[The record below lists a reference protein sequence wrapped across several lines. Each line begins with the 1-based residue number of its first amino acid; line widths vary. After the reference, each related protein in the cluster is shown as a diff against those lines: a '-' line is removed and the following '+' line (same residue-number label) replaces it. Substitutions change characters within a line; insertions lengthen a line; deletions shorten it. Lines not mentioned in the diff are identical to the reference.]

1 MALQKRRAWVSVALG
16 LVLGFTTATWFV
28 VPRVVSS
35 GSRRSRAPS
44 ACGAPAWSDSVPQ
57 PAKQRHD
64 EPSSVKHGRAVPGA
78 TSFLY
83 VGVMTA
89 AKYLE
94 GRAWAAQRTWA
105 GSIPGRVEF
114 FSSEDSRTKLP
125 LPVVALPTVDDS
137 YPPQKKSFLMLKYM
151 HDHYLERFEWF
162 VRADDDVYVRG
173 ERLEAFL
180 RRLNSSE
187 PLYLGQTGLGVSQE
201 LGKLALEQGDNF
213 CMGGPGVVLSREA
226 LRRTAPHVSECLRT
240 LHTTHEDVELGRCV
254 RRFGGT
260 QCVWSYEMQQL
271 FYEHYEH
278 RRGFIQDLHSSKLR
292 NAITLHPNKQPP
304 YQFLLHTRMLS
315 RRIASLRAHALHL
328 LRDIVRVARLAGVT
342 YSLGREEE
350 RLGQPLS
357 LTWLRPQRRD
367 DVPEWDFLTGRLL
380 FGAAE
385 GTPPRRVLPPVL
397 RPALEEIITEVM
409 ESINVNSHARG
420 RVIDFKEIQYGY
432 VRLDP
437 LRGASYVLDL
447 LLLYKRFSGKKITV
461 PVRRHAYLQQ
471 SFGRTAID
479 FEHDWEEP
487 TALAIDID
495 RSAYSSL
502 FSLFSNPLRALQGE
516 QNVAGSGL
524 GTEGPGGE
532 MVNVLVPLTGRL
544 ETFGRFLKLFEQ
556 TCLRVGENVRLV
568 VLLFDALTNDEKEKG
583 KSAVE
588 GNKNGPSLGVH
599 GDSKKHRQLLAKY
612 QQRYPKAELELL
624 PMSGPFSRGVALE
637 VGASRFPNSS
647 LLFFCDVDLAFTP
660 SFLHNCRTN
669 ALLGQKVYFPIVFS
683 QYDPRF
689 AQPPPTTDTPGTF
702 LLTRRSGFWRDYGY
716 GITCIHRG
724 DLAAVG
730 GFDTSIRGWGLEDV
744 DLFSRVVQAGLE
756 AVRSQEPGAVH
767 VYHPVVCDPALE
779 PRQLRMCLSSRAA
792 ALGDKEQ
799 LAQAWLEIRG
809 GFNRTGS

>member
-1 MALQKRRAWVSVALG
+1 MYKVDV
-16 LVLGFTTATWFV
+16 FIEKWF
-28 VPRVVSS
+28 
-35 GSRRSRAPS
+35 APS
-44 ACGAPAWSDSVPQ
+44 
-57 PAKQRHD
+57 
-64 EPSSVKHGRAVPGA
+64 
-78 TSFLY
+78 
-83 VGVMTA
+83 
-89 AKYLE
+89 
-94 GRAWAAQRTWA
+94 
-105 GSIPGRVEF
+105 
-114 FSSEDSRTKLP
+114 
-125 LPVVALPTVDDS
+125 
-137 YPPQKKSFLMLKYM
+137 
-151 HDHYLERFEWF
+151 
-162 VRADDDVYVRG
+162 
-173 ERLEAFL
+173 
-180 RRLNSSE
+180 
-187 PLYLGQTGLGVSQE
+187 
-201 LGKLALEQGDNF
+201 
-213 CMGGPGVVLSREA
+213 
-226 LRRTAPHVSECLRT
+226 
-240 LHTTHEDVELGRCV
+240 
-254 RRFGGT
+254 
-260 QCVWSYEMQQL
+260 
-271 FYEHYEH
+271 
-278 RRGFIQDLHSSKLR
+278 
-292 NAITLHPNKQPP
+292 
-304 YQFLLHTRMLS
+304 FLL
-315 RRIASLRAHALHL
+315 
-328 LRDIVRVARLAGVT
+328 
-342 YSLGREEE
+342 Y
-350 RLGQPLS
+350 
-357 LTWLRPQRRD
+357 
-367 DVPEWDFLTGRLL
+367 DFLQ
-380 FGAAE
+380 
-385 GTPPRRVLPPVL
+385 
-397 RPALEEIITEVM
+397 VM

-495 RSAYSSL
+495 RGAYSSL

-568 VLLFDALTNDEKEKG
+568 VLLFDALTIDEKEKG

-702 LLTRRSGFWRDYGY
+702 LFTRRSGFWRDYGY

-744 DLFSRVVQAGLE
+744 DLFSRVVQAGLFFC
-756 AVRSQEPGAVH
+756 VPSLNNIGTQKKN
-767 VYHPVVCDPALE
+767 
-779 PRQLRMCLSSRAA
+779 
-792 ALGDKEQ
+792 GD
-799 LAQAWLEIRG
+799 
-809 GFNRTGS
+809 